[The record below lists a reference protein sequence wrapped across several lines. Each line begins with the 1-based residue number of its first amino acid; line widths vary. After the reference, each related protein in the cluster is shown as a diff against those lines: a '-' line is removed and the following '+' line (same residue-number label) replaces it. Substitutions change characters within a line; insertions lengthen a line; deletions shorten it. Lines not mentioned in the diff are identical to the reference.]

1 MASRHQD
8 IETRMAAQ
16 NKAED
21 FFEKEFKYQYMD
33 KGGII
38 YKYGIHSFYPTEE
51 QKTNMKHITA
61 FIRNT
66 PDFFI
71 FYNNTFQLVEVKSCS
86 IDLWLKQVDFENYRK
101 WNELHQL
108 LFYIYSFREEG
119 SITISFKKL
128 DALIKK
134 SNFRVD
140 KHHDSWKK
148 CWVIPFKDINE
159 SL

>member
-21 FFEKEFKYQYMD
+21 YFYREFNYKYMD
-33 KGGII
+33 KGGIV
-38 YKYGIHSFYPTEE
+38 YKYGIHSFSPNEE
-51 QKTNMKHITA
+51 QKSNMKHIPA

-71 FYNNTFQLVEVKSCS
+71 LYNNIFQLVEVKSCS
-86 IDLWLKQVDFENYRK
+86 VDLWLKQVDFEEYRK
-101 WNELHQL
+101 WNELHQV
-108 LFYIYSFREEG
+108 LFYIYSFKKQG

-128 DALIKK
+128 DKLIKNN
-134 SNFRVD
+134 NFKVD
-140 KHHDSWKK
+140 KHFDSWKK
-148 CWVIPFKDINE
+148 CWVIPFEDICE
-159 SL
+159 GM